1 MFIYLFINFNVH
13 LSIWFFQNLFRFIY
27 LFTLLT
33 YLRSPIGDM
42 DNFFFLSRTYD
53 LLCRTYDIIIS
64 YVRLIMS
71 YVRLI
76 ISYVRLIMSYV
87 RHKLSRTYDL
97 LCRTYDL
104 NACMVSIQSPCV
116 QRGHKAS
123 AKHSSI
129 SSGF

>member
-1 MFIYLFINFNVH
+1 MKK
-13 LSIWFFQNLFRFIY
+13 NLEKKWKKIEKV
-27 LFTLLT
+27 
-33 YLRSPIGDM
+33 RSPIGDM
-42 DNFFFLSRTYD
+42 DKNKKLSRTYD
-53 LLCRTYDIIIS
+53 LLCRTYDVVIS

-116 QRGHKAS
+116 QRGHER
-123 AKHSSI
+123 
-129 SSGF
+129 